1 MTEYQSN
8 SKKDKEAKEKPA
20 VLEPVVTGP
29 VIQKE
34 KSVGRKFKDIFF
46 GGDFKSSVSH
56 VGGDVM
62 LPALRQL
69 IFDIVVEG
77 VKGVVFGDSAYRR
90 RTGPVDYRSRYQYN
104 SPSQLPRDPR
114 SVVSSMTAR
123 IPDQRPYR
131 ASANAPRR
139 EMNQIILYSRSEA
152 ENVLERLTDIIDRY
166 ETVSVADLYQLL
178 QLESSPIDNKWGWT
192 YLHNTEIRQ
201 VREGFLLDLPPVEPL

>member
-1 MTEYQSN
+1 
-8 SKKDKEAKEKPA
+8 
-20 VLEPVVTGP
+20 
-29 VIQKE
+29 
-34 KSVGRKFKDIFF
+34 
-46 GGDFKSSVSH
+46 
-56 VGGDVM
+56 
-62 LPALRQL
+62 
-69 IFDIVVEG
+69 
-77 VKGVVFGDSAYRR
+77 
-90 RTGPVDYRSRYQYN
+90 
-104 SPSQLPRDPR
+104 
-114 SVVSSMTAR
+114 MTAR